1 MTYALCSVVDAA
13 SAKNVLYG
21 AYDNVISTVGV
32 SAMWSGVIHTSGA
45 GDTVPTVVVQGK
57 SATPLAPDNLAFP
70 AKHIVFYEKGAKSK
84 SLTEDEAVQRCVHAL
99 MYLHNLLYSS
109 SLTNIFHFIT
119 SSTTPHS

>member
-1 MTYALCSVVDAA
+1 MTYASCSVVDAA

-57 SATPLAPDNLAFP
+57 SAIPLAPDNLAFP
-70 AKHIVFYEKGAKSK
+70 AKHIVFFEKGAKSK
-84 SLTEDEAVQRCVHAL
+84 SLTEEEAVQRCVRAM
-99 MYLHNLLYSS
+99 MYLHNHLHYSS
-109 SLTNIFHFIT
+109 FANIFHFT
-119 SSTTPHS
+119 YSCTPVHS